1 MEASEDPGSRPT
13 YVKLPRWYHVECFM
27 DNREILAAT
36 NLLANNIDGYSSLKK
51 ADKDSLEKQLGKVKA
66 SKRSKGEVGAPPTKR
81 SKEEQTEFE
90 SLKVT
95 CLRISI

>member
-1 MEASEDPGSRPT
+1 M
-13 YVKLPRWYHVECFM
+13 
-27 DNREILAAT
+27 
-36 NLLANNIDGYSSLKK
+36 GYSSLKK